1 MAEQDLKRKAPG
13 RLMPVTIRSR
23 LLLEVAAELAGDKE
37 QPYQQAS
44 VQLHIPNTG
53 GRPLT
58 MVSSNA
64 FSGIYAVAKGE
75 ADLAMTNPCSSLALA
90 VRGEGVFKN
99 KQPVAAIG
107 IIPSYD
113 NCLFVVRPETGL
125 TSIEEIATERPK
137 LILSLRGQR
146 DHWINFLFDDIAAI
160 AGFSLADVKAW
171 GGDWRKEGWV
181 PFTNSERYQ
190 SLISG
195 GFNAMFDESA
205 NSWCEQAAE
214 AGMRVLTMSEETVRK
229 LEAMGYR
236 RGMLLKELY
245 PHLPHDI
252 LTIEFSGWPIIV
264 HAEAPDDIVTRI
276 CAAFDARKQQIAWQG
291 FGPLPVERWCRD
303 NIDTPVLFP
312 IHPAAERYWR
322 SRGYLP

>member
-1 MAEQDLKRKAPG
+1 MAEQDLKRKDPG

-23 LLLEVAAELAGDKE
+23 LLLEVASELAGDKE

-90 VRGEGVFKN
+90 VRGKGVFKQ

-125 TSIEEIATERPK
+125 ASVEEIAVKRPK
-137 LILSLRGQR
+137 LSLSLRGQ
-146 DHWINFLFDDIAAI
+146 
-160 AGFSLADVKAW
+160 
-171 GGDWRKEGWV
+171 
-181 PFTNSERYQ
+181 
-190 SLISG
+190 
-195 GFNAMFDESA
+195 
-205 NSWCEQAAE
+205 
-214 AGMRVLTMSEETVRK
+214 
-229 LEAMGYR
+229 
-236 RGMLLKELY
+236 
-245 PHLPHDI
+245 
-252 LTIEFSGWPIIV
+252 
-264 HAEAPDDIVTRI
+264 
-276 CAAFDARKQQIAWQG
+276 
-291 FGPLPVERWCRD
+291 
-303 NIDTPVLFP
+303 
-312 IHPAAERYWR
+312 
-322 SRGYLP
+322 